1 MESELLA
8 ASFARLDSM
17 AGLNLSESIAPLIL
31 ELPDP
36 AGASA
41 RVEAW
46 MGALASPGA
55 VAHHI
60 HSLPQSARMLV
71 RTLGLSS
78 HIGRILVQNPEYGLV
93 LLDPSEAAAPL
104 TRAKLEASGRSQLKN
119 AISYTHQLDRIRC
132 LKQEVLVRIGALEY
146 GGYTGPE
153 TVWLQLSECAD
164 ACLTLAHEAAWN
176 DYAQNRGIKEPVKLA
191 VVGMGKLGGR
201 ELNTSSDVDL
211 VFLVPDETTDDE
223 LVHAGRFAAKYIR
236 ALSDSMGRGSLYRV
250 DMRLRPFGRSGDLV
264 SRFRTIENY
273 LENYAEAWE
282 HLALI
287 RSRMII
293 GSQDM
298 ADRWEA
304 MRSRICF
311 AKGRADWQV
320 QEIRAMRKRIEGI
333 CPPNDIKRAAGGIR
347 DVEFTAQLMQLV
359 FGWQSQELRVK
370 ETLPTLTA
378 LCDQGFIPCQAKD
391 DLTKGLLLL
400 RQIEHHLQME
410 GDRQTHELPDS
421 NHRQALL
428 AYSCGF
434 ASYEDLLETLN
445 ATRERIRSW
454 HDSILGEAMAEA
466 LEPIAKLRLKAV
478 SAEAADWVDSQPDPA
493 SLWAALEENESS
505 FARVSS
511 IAELAPVLLPDLRSL
526 AGITEQIISGE
537 VAEPPL
543 PPKSASGPV
552 LKSGRIRAAARE
564 VLGEGGTFFLDWSSQ
579 VDATLRLIQ
588 TETAPNLSVIA
599 LGSCAE
605 GWMVWDSDA
614 DLVLVADCPSHEAD
628 KQARA
633 FMARLTDIRQQ
644 GSPLQTDFRL
654 RPEGRQGP
662 IFVQKDFLAKYV
674 ETRMEAWE
682 RIALSRRRLIAGNP
696 EAVHLIDQ
704 LVLTQPLA
712 AEELA
717 ALKRIKSRVEQ
728 ERAIKKSGQ
737 LDIKLGPGGMDD
749 IVWIHHLAA
758 LAHGWQ
764 LMERSLA
771 HISPK
776 LVETGIVSAEEAELL
791 SQAWKHWNSKRLK
804 LALTGF
810 KEPLLAIEG
819 DTLAGCGQDAN
830 GLAQSIRLILER
842 LWSQLISP

>member
-17 AGLNLSESIAPLIL
+17 AGLNLSDSVRPLIL

-41 RVEAW
+41 RLEAW

-104 TRAKLEASGRSQLKN
+104 TRPRLEASGRSQLKN

-211 VFLVPDETTDDE
+211 VFLVPDDTSDEE

-298 ADRWEA
+298 ADRWDA

-311 AKGRADWQV
+311 ARGRADWQV

-359 FGWQSQELRVK
+359 FGWQNEDLRVK
-370 ETLPTLTA
+370 ETLPTLKA
-378 LCDQGFIPCQAKD
+378 LCDRGFIPCQAKD
-391 DLTKGLLLL
+391 DLTQGLLLL

-421 NHRQALL
+421 EHRQSLL

-434 ASYEDLLETLN
+434 SSYDALLEKLN
-445 ATRERIRSW
+445 ATREKIRHW

-466 LEPIAKLRLKAV
+466 NEFSAKQRLKAA
-478 SAEAADWVDSQPDPA
+478 SPAAADWLDAQPDPG

-505 FARVSS
+505 FARVVAV
-511 IAELAPVLLPDLRSL
+511 AETAPVLLTDLRTL
-526 AGITEQIISGE
+526 AGMTEQIISGE
-537 VAEPPL
+537 VVEPPL
-543 PPKSASGPV
+543 SLKSATGPV
-552 LKSGRIRAAARE
+552 LKAARLRAAARE
-564 VLGEGGTFFLDWSSQ
+564 VLTNSGTFFGDWSCQ
-579 VDATLRLIQ
+579 VDAALRLIQ

-605 GWMVWDSDA
+605 QWMGWDSDA
-614 DLVLVADCPSHEAD
+614 DLVLVADCPSQEAD

-633 FMARLTDIRQQ
+633 FMARLTDLRQQ

-662 IFVQKDFLAKYV
+662 IFIQKDFLAKYV

-682 RIALSRRRLIAGNP
+682 RIALSRRRLISGSPDAIKLLD
-696 EAVHLIDQ
+696 E
-704 LVLTQPLA
+704 LVLTCPLRPD
-712 AEELA
+712 EILD
-717 ALKRIKSRVEQ
+717 LMKIKSRVEQ

-764 LMERSLA
+764 LKERSLA
-771 HISPK
+771 DISPM
-776 LVETGIVSAEEAELL
+776 LVEAGIIRPEEAELL
-791 SQAWKHWNSKRLK
+791 KLGWKHWNSKRLK
-804 LALTGF
+804 LALAGF

-819 DTLAGCGQDAN
+819 DTLAGCGQNAN

>member
-1 MESELLA
+1 MESDLLA

-17 AGLNLSESIAPLIL
+17 AGLNLSESIGPLIL
-31 ELPDP
+31 DLPDP

-60 HSLPQSARMLV
+60 HSLPESARMLV

-104 TRAKLEASGRSQLKN
+104 TRPKLEASGRSQLKN

-176 DYAQNRGIKEPVKLA
+176 DYAQNRGIEQPVKLA

-211 VFLVPDETTDDE
+211 VFLVPDDASDDE

-293 GSQDM
+293 GSQEM

-359 FGWQSQELRVK
+359 FGWQSQELRAK
-370 ETLPTLTA
+370 ETLPTLGA
-378 LCDQGFIPCQAKD
+378 LCEKGFIPCQAKD

-421 NHRQALL
+421 EHRQALL

-434 ASYEDLLETLN
+434 ESYKALLETLN
-445 ATRERIRSW
+445 ATRDKIRFW
-454 HDSILGEAMAEA
+454 HDSILGEAMTEA
-466 LEPIAKLRLKAV
+466 LEPSAKLRLKTFLV
-478 SAEAADWVDSQPDPA
+478 QAADWLDVQPDPA

-505 FARVSS
+505 FARVCG
-511 IAELAPVLLPDLRSL
+511 IAELAPVLIEGLRSH

-537 VAEPPL
+537 IVEPPL
-543 PPKSASGPV
+543 EHKTASGPV
-552 LKSGRIRAAARE
+552 LRSGRLRAAARE
-564 VLGEGGTFFLDWSSQ
+564 VLGEGGTFFNDWSGQ
-579 VDATLRLIQ
+579 VDSALRLIQ
-588 TETAPNLSVIA
+588 AETSPHLSVIA

-605 GWMVWDSDA
+605 GWMGWDSDA
-614 DLVLVADCPSHEAD
+614 DLVLVADCPSHEAE
-628 KQARA
+628 KEARA

-682 RIALSRRRLIAGNP
+682 RIALSRRRLIAGHP
-696 EAVHLIDQ
+696 EAVTLIDE
-704 LVLTQPLA
+704 LVLTRPLA
-712 AEELA
+712 VDELT
-717 ALKRIKSRVEQ
+717 ALKKIKSRVEQ
-728 ERAIKKSGQ
+728 ERAVKKPGQ

-758 LAHGWQ
+758 LANGWKMQ
-764 LMERSLA
+764 DRTLRS
-771 HISPK
+771 ISPK
-776 LVETGIVSAEEAELL
+776 LQSSGLITTEEADLL
-791 SQAWKHWNSKRLK
+791 NQAWLLWNSKRLK
-804 LALTGF
+804 LALAGF
-810 KEPLLAIEG
+810 KEPLISLDG
-819 DTLAGCGQDAN
+819 DTLDGCGQDPN
-830 GLAQSIRLILER
+830 SLATRIRLILER
-842 LWSQLISP
+842 LWTQLTSP

>member
-17 AGLNLSESIAPLIL
+17 AGLNLSDSVRPLIL

-41 RVEAW
+41 RLEAW

-104 TRAKLEASGRSQLKN
+104 TRPRLEASGRSQLKN

-211 VFLVPDETTDDE
+211 VFLVPDDTSDEE

-298 ADRWEA
+298 ADRWDA

-311 AKGRADWQV
+311 ARGRADWQV

-359 FGWQSQELRVK
+359 FGWQNEDLRVK
-370 ETLPTLTA
+370 ETLPTLKA
-378 LCDQGFIPCQAKD
+378 LCDRGFIPCQAKD
-391 DLTKGLLLL
+391 DLTQGLLLL

-421 NHRQALL
+421 EHRQSLL

-434 ASYEDLLETLN
+434 SSYEALLEKLN
-445 ATRERIRSW
+445 ATREKIRHW

-466 LEPIAKLRLKAV
+466 NEFSAKQRLKAA
-478 SAEAADWVDSQPDPA
+478 SPAAADWLDAQPDPG
-493 SLWAALEENESS
+493 SLWAAIEENESS
-505 FARVSS
+505 FARVAAV
-511 IAELAPVLLPDLRSL
+511 AETAPVLLTDLRTL

-537 VAEPPL
+537 VVEPPL
-543 PPKSASGPV
+543 PLKSATGPV
-552 LKSGRIRAAARE
+552 LKAARLRAAARE
-564 VLGEGGTFFLDWSSQ
+564 VLSNSDTFFGDWSGQ
-579 VDATLRLIQ
+579 VDAALRLIQ

-605 GWMVWDSDA
+605 QWMGWDSDA

-662 IFVQKDFLAKYV
+662 IFIQKDFLAKYV

-682 RIALSRRRLIAGNP
+682 RIALSRRRLISGSPDAIN
-696 EAVHLIDQ
+696 LLDQ
-704 LVLTQPLA
+704 LVLTRPLRPD
-712 AEELA
+712 EVLD
-717 ALKRIKSRVEQ
+717 LMKIKSRVEQ
-728 ERAIKKSGQ
+728 ERAVKKSGQ

-749 IVWIHHLAA
+749 IVWIHHLSA

-764 LMERSLA
+764 LKGRSLA
-771 HISPK
+771 DISPL
-776 LVETGIVSAEEAELL
+776 LVETGIIRAEEADLL
-791 SQAWKHWNSKRLK
+791 KQGWKHWNSKRLK
-804 LALTGF
+804 LALAGF

-819 DTLAGCGQDAN
+819 DTLAGCEQNAN

>member
-17 AGLNLSESIAPLIL
+17 AGLNLCDSVRPLIL

-41 RVEAW
+41 RLEAW

-104 TRAKLEASGRSQLKN
+104 TRNRLEASGRSQLKN

-211 VFLVPDETTDDE
+211 VFLVPDDASDEE

-298 ADRWEA
+298 ADRWDA

-311 AKGRADWQV
+311 ARGRANWQV

-359 FGWQSQELRVK
+359 FGWQNEDLRVK
-370 ETLPTLTA
+370 ETLPTLKA

-391 DLTKGLLLL
+391 DLTQGLLLL

-421 NHRQALL
+421 EHRQSLL

-434 ASYEDLLETLN
+434 SSYEALLEKLN
-445 ATRERIRSW
+445 ATREKIRHW

-466 LEPIAKLRLKAV
+466 NEFSAKQRLKAA
-478 SAEAADWVDSQPDPA
+478 SPAAADWLEAQPDPG

-505 FARVSS
+505 LARVAAV
-511 IAELAPVLLPDLRSL
+511 AETAPVLLTDLRTLS
-526 AGITEQIISGE
+526 GITEQIISGE
-537 VAEPPL
+537 VVEPPL
-543 PPKSASGPV
+543 PLKSATGTA
-552 LKSGRIRAAARE
+552 LKAARLRAAARE
-564 VLGEGGTFFLDWSSQ
+564 VLTNSGTFFGDWSGQ
-579 VDATLRLIQ
+579 VDAALRLIQ

-605 GWMVWDSDA
+605 QWMGWDSDA
-614 DLVLVADCPSHEAD
+614 DLVLVADCPSQEAD

-633 FMARLTDIRQQ
+633 FMARLTDLRQQ
-644 GSPLQTDFRL
+644 ESPLQTDFRL

-662 IFVQKDFLAKYV
+662 IFIQKDFLAKYV

-682 RIALSRRRLIAGNP
+682 RIALSRRRLISGSP
-696 EAVHLIDQ
+696 EAIQLLDE
-704 LVLTQPLA
+704 LVLTRPLRPN
-712 AEELA
+712 EVLY
-717 ALKRIKSRVEQ
+717 LMKIKSRVEQ

-737 LDIKLGPGGMDD
+737 IDIKLGPGGMDD

-758 LAHGWQ
+758 LAQGWILQ
-764 LMERSLA
+764 DRSLPSLA
-771 HISPK
+771 FK
-776 LVETGIVSAEEAELL
+776 LVEDSLVSLDEANDLA
-791 SQAWKHWNSKRLK
+791 QAWQLWNSKRLK
-804 LALTGF
+804 LALSGF
-810 KEPLLAIEG
+810 KEPLLPIEG
-819 DTLAGCGQDAN
+819 DTLAGSDGDPN
-830 GLAQSIRLILER
+830 RLAISIRLILER
-842 LWSQLISP
+842 LWSTFLSP